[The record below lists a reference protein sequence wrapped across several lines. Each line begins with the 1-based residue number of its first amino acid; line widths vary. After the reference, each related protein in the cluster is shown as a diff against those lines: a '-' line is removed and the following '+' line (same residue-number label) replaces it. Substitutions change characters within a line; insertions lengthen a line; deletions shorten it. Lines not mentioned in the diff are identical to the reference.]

1 VDEADFEEVLRFRS
15 RFHSEVP
22 KRGNEGRSALQI
34 FREWVSVRHI
44 RNLRISIEQLRLRIH
59 GQSETPALSS
69 QSWAAADEAPGVIS
83 QARLQRVRRRVLNYA
98 RQANSPTVSPEPK
111 GQLG

>member
-1 VDEADFEEVLRFRS
+1 MEEPNFEESLRFDSRFRS
-15 RFHSEVP
+15 AVP
-22 KRGNEGRSALQI
+22 KRGNEGRSALQN
-34 FREWVSVRHI
+34 FREWLSVRHI

-59 GQSETPALSS
+59 GQAETPALSS

-83 QARLQRVRRRVLNYA
+83 PARLQRVRKRVLNYA
-98 RQANSPTVSPEPK
+98 RQANSPTTSPDPK